1 MKWVVPYNSSLNRN
15 GFFDDFD
22 QLMNSFLMP
31 VGSETHNFKPACD
44 IDETAEHYLV
54 SFDLPGVKKED
65 INIEVK
71 DRHLLITGE
80 RLKELKDTK
89 SQRYERSYGKFQRSF
104 LLPEKVDAET
114 VEANF
119 EDGVLQLLIPK
130 AKEQLGKKIEI
141 SNNKSSG
148 FFGKV
153 LNAKKTED
161 TPDSNEEK

>member
-1 MKWVVPYNSSLNRN
+1 MKWVVPYNSSWNRN

-22 QLMNSFLMP
+22 RLMDSFLMP
-31 VGSETHNFKPACD
+31 VDSETHNFKPACD
-44 IDETAEHYLV
+44 IDETTDHYLV

-71 DRHLLITGE
+71 DRHLVITGE
-80 RLKELKDTK
+80 RLKEFKDTK
-89 SQRYERSYGKFQRSF
+89 SQHYERRYGKFQRSF
-104 LLPEKVDAET
+104 MLPEKIDTET

-130 AKEQLGKKIEI
+130 TKEKSGKKIEI
-141 SNNKSSG
+141 SNQKSSG

-153 LNAKKTED
+153 LNAKKTDKPE
-161 TPDSNEEK
+161 SEEK